1 MQLKKKNSQS
11 TAVHHMLNGNQHLTY
26 VIVRHQGSDAVLSLQ
41 GLGSGVIDSGQTM
54 CSTSVI
60 RQMLLR
66 GFLRKYDV
74 FSVSIGFLLG

>member
-11 TAVHHMLNGNQHLTY
+11 TAIHRIMNGNQHLTY
-26 VIVRHQGSDAVLSLQ
+26 IIVRHQGSDAVLSLQ